1 MRFDFLTEMEHR
13 HLIHQVSSPA
23 LAEHLRRGPVVA
35 YAGFDP
41 TADSLGVGNLVPLT
55 QLMRFQKAGHR
66 PIALVGGGTGLIGDP
81 SGKEDERVLLGRDQ
95 LEANVAGVRRQL
107 EHYLDFD
114 GPHGARL
121 VNNADWLCE
130 LDLIEFLRDV
140 GKHFSVN
147 QMIVRDSV
155 RTRLETRESGLSYTE
170 FTYMLLQAYDFLELY
185 DRYNCT
191 LQLGGSDQWG
201 NIVSGVDLIRRQRGT
216 EVYGLTV
223 PLIQQADGTKFGKT
237 EAGNVWLSPERTSPY
252 QFYQFWIN
260 ADDRDVVQYLNIFTM
275 LPVEQIAELAATM
288 RTAPEKREAQR
299 LLAEE
304 VTRLVH
310 GPEALR
316 RAQRA
321 AEVLFS
327 KDADYRQ
334 LSPQELREAFHG
346 APTSDLDAAALGTP
360 AAKLVAVV
368 ADERVGLY
376 PSRGRARKDWANGAV
391 SVNNTPV
398 RDVDYT
404 LTQAD
409 LLPGGFIIL
418 RKGKKHYHVLRV
430 TVEQA

>member
-1 MRFDFLTEMEHR
+1 MSFDFLAEMERR

-23 LAEHLRRGPVVA
+23 LAEHLGRGPVVA

-66 PIALVGGGTGLIGDP
+66 PIALVGGATGLIGDP
-81 SGKEDERVLLGRDQ
+81 SGKKNERALLEQDQ
-95 LEANVAGVRRQL
+95 LEANVAGVRRQI
-107 EHYLDFD
+107 EQFLDTD
-114 GPHGARL
+114 GPNGAL
-121 VNNADWLCE
+121 IVNNMEWLRK
-130 LDLIEFLRDV
+130 LDLISFLRNV
-140 GKHFSVN
+140 GRHFSVN

-155 RTRLETRESGLSYTE
+155 RMRLETRESGLSFTE
-170 FTYMLLQAYDFLELY
+170 FTYMLLQAYDYLELH

-201 NIVSGVDLIRRQRGT
+201 NIVSGADLIRRRHGK

-223 PLIQQADGTKFGKT
+223 PLIKQADGTKFGKT
-237 EAGNVWLSPERTSPY
+237 EAGNIWLSPERTSPY

-260 ADDRDVVQYLNIFTM
+260 ADDRDAVSYLNIFTM
-275 LPVEQIAELAATM
+275 LPVEQIAELTETM

-299 LLAEE
+299 VLAEE

-310 GPEALR
+310 GLEALR
-316 RAQRA
+316 RAQRVT
-321 AEVLFS
+321 EVLFH

-334 LSPQELREAFHG
+334 LSEQELREAFHG
-346 APTSDLDAAALGTP
+346 APTSDLDAAVLGTP
-360 AAKLVAVV
+360 AANLIAIV
-368 ADERVGLY
+368 ADENIGLY

-391 SVNNTPV
+391 SVNNVPI
-398 RDVDYT
+398 RDTEYT
-404 LTQAD
+404 LSQAD
-409 LLPGGFIIL
+409 LLPGGFILL

-430 TVEQA
+430 ATE